1 MRTLRRNR
9 RKVYYSKRVAD
20 PNPILDE
27 WGNETGEYEYA
38 WSDPAELWLNM
49 SADRGSVES
58 RIFGEQEDYDRQIV
72 AESTPL
78 REGDR
83 LWVRQQDV
91 TKPHDYVVSKYAE
104 GLNSVTLAIK
114 RVDVT

>member
-1 MRTLRRNR
+1 VRTLRRNR
-9 RKVYYSKRVAD
+9 RKVYYSQRSIDRV
-20 PNPILDE
+20 PILDE
-27 WGNETGEYEYA
+27 FGNETGEYEYD

-49 SADRGSVES
+49 SPDRGSVES
-58 RIFGEQEDYDRQIV
+58 RIFGDSEEYDRQIV
-72 AESTPL
+72 VETTPL